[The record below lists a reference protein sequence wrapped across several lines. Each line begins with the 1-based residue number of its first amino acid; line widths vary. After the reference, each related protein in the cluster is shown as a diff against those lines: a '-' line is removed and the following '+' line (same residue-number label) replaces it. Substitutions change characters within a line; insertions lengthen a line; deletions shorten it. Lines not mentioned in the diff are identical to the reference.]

1 MLVIAPGREIID
13 FKVSMRGHLA
23 PIKIKRAL
31 HVRQTLDEKVK
42 RRNTLTATFN
52 FVGEPEFLTLSIERF
67 DAQKDPL
74 DNNEERLLLLI
85 GTLD

>member
-42 RRNTLTATFN
+42 RRNTLTFLSKNLTKQSSASCYLPISNAKNRLITFN
-52 FVGEPEFLTLSIERF
+52 YS
-67 DAQKDPL
+67 
-74 DNNEERLLLLI
+74 
-85 GTLD
+85 